1 MNTAIRSATTTGL
14 PHSPA
19 SAPVTASAPQTPVRT
34 SATSTRSRYAS
45 FVQWTRKTHGW
56 IGLWGAVLGL
66 VFGLSGIWLNHRAVL
81 KLPPVAQVREQSQL
95 TLPEP
100 APTTQDEMAQWL
112 QTALGLD
119 KGPNTVRVDPSRPV
133 PWTDKSAPGSAPVLR
148 QPERWQFNFGGPHA
162 LVQVEYWQGN
172 RSVGVTT
179 THNGVLATLNNLHK
193 GTGMSVPWILL
204 VDALAGSMI
213 FLSLSGL
220 VLWVQMNR
228 RRALGVG
235 IFSASLGLTLA
246 CVLPRL

>member
-1 MNTAIRSATTTGL
+1 MTTASRTATTADL
-14 PHSPA
+14 SPP
-19 SAPVTASAPQTPVRT
+19 SGRPAPSDVPSRPAAPQRT
-34 SATSTRSRYAS
+34 ARSRYAS

-66 VFGLSGIWLNHRAVL
+66 VFGLSGIWLNHRSVL

-95 TLPEP
+95 TLPDPVP
-100 APTTQDEMAQWL
+100 ATQEAMAEWL
-112 QTALGLD
+112 QSALDLD
-119 KGPNTVRVDPSRPV
+119 RGPNHIRVDPSRPV
-133 PWTDKSAPGSAPVLR
+133 PWTDKSAPGPVLR
-148 QPERWQFNFGGPHA
+148 QPERWQFNFGGPNA

-228 RRALGVG
+228 RRAVGVG
-235 IFSASLGLTLA
+235 IFSASLLITLG

>member
-1 MNTAIRSATTTGL
+1 MNTASRSATAADL
-14 PHSPA
+14 SPP
-19 SAPVTASAPQTPVRT
+19 SDRPAPPGTPNRP
-34 SATSTRSRYAS
+34 STPRNAARSRYAS

-95 TLPEP
+95 TLPDPLP
-100 APTTQDEMAQWL
+100 ANPEAMGAWL

-119 KGPNTVRVDPSRPV
+119 HGPNHIRVDPSRPV
-133 PWTDKSAPGSAPVLR
+133 PWADKSDPGPVLR
-148 QPERWQFNFGGPHA
+148 QPERWQFNFGGPNA
-162 LVQVEYWQGN
+162 LVQVEYWQGK

-179 THNGVLATLNNLHK
+179 TQNGLLATLNNLHK
-193 GTGMSVPWILL
+193 GTGMGVPWILL

-235 IFSASLGLTLA
+235 IFSASLLITLG